1 MGLTLAILLR
11 VGAISMSAV
20 GLFVGGTVAIVIAI
34 AMAIGCVMMKHPP
47 KAPNPNYTK
56 YLDT

>member
-1 MGLTLAILLR
+1 MEQLLYFFVVIWAIT
-11 VGAISMSAV
+11 AV
-20 GLFVGGTVAIVIAI
+20 LIFCDIRHQK
-34 AMAIGCVMMKHPP
+34 KHPP

>member
-20 GLFVGGTVAIVIAI
+20 GLFVGGTVVGAVLVFCDIRHQK
-34 AMAIGCVMMKHPP
+34 KHPP